1 MRQRIKVSQSL
12 AGSSDLTRV
21 KSAAAIRQLNHEQFM
36 QSELF
41 MAVSEMA
48 KEKPVEIKEPSPN
61 TMVNINVWGKDMKV
75 PYKVAKSMG
84 TNWWI

>member
-21 KSAAAIRQLNHEQFM
+21 KSAAAIRQLNHEQFIN
-36 QSELF
+36 SELF

-48 KEKPVEIKEPSPN
+48 TKKPVEMKEPSPD
-61 TMVNINVWGKDMKV
+61 TMVNISVWEKVIKV
-75 PYKVAKSMG
+75 PYKIARSMG